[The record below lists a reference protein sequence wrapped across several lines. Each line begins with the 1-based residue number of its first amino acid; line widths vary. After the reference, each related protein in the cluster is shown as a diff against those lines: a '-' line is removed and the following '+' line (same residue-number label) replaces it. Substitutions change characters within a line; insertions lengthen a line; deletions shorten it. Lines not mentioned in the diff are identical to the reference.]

1 MKNGGGRPAWMMTG
15 QYAPK
20 AVSGAGSGVVDSPR
34 QTAAELRK
42 AAESGT
48 TSSSSTSNANA
59 AADLRAMLKGGGGGK
74 GESPDSKK
82 RKHEDGDE
90 SDEEPLDEV
99 GLLVTRNVQ
108 QSRET
113 R

>member
-20 AVSGAGSGVVDSPR
+20 AVGGAGSGVVDSPR

-59 AADLRAMLKGGGGGK
+59 AADLRAMLKGGGGK

-108 QSRET
+108 LSRET

>member
-59 AADLRAMLKGGGGGK
+59 AADLRAMLKGGGGK